1 MSVEAAPVSVRAY
14 PRAGDPAARRRLIE
28 QYMPLVVALARR
40 YRGRG
45 EQLEDLIQVGSI
57 GLIKAVD
64 RFQPERGVEL
74 GAFAIPTIVG
84 EIKRHLRDRVWPV
97 SVPREIRESRRVSE
111 FMAEGPSFGDPNE
124 PAGALSQSERAH
136 ELCEDRALLAP
147 GFRVL
152 DERERRVLHLRFFEG
167 LTQSE
172 IGRAVGMSQ
181 IQVSRLLRRALEK
194 MRGELGGTGGTN
206 RGPA

>member
-1 MSVEAAPVSVRAY
+1 MTVQAVSVRAY
-14 PRAGDPAARRRLIE
+14 REASDPTARRRLIE

-97 SVPREIRESRRVSE
+97 SVPRQIRESRRVSE
-111 FMAEGPSFGDPNE
+111 FVAEGPSLGDPNE
-124 PAGALSQSERAH
+124 PPGALSESERAH
-136 ELCEDRALLAP
+136 ELCEDRVLLALA
-147 GFRVL
+147 FRAL
-152 DERERRVLHLRFFEG
+152 DERELRVLHLRFFEG
-167 LTQSE
+167 LTQTE

-181 IQVSRLLRRALEK
+181 IQVSRLLKRALEK
-194 MRGELGGTGGTN
+194 MRSELGVIGGAN
-206 RGPA
+206 GGPA

>member
-28 QYMPLVVALARR
+28 QYLPLVVALARR

-111 FMAEGPSFGDPNE
+111 FMAEGPSLGDPKE
-124 PAGALSQSERAH
+124 PAGALSESERAH

-194 MRGELGGTGGTN
+194 MRGELGGTDGTN
-206 RGPA
+206 GVSR